1 VLYIVKSVDV
11 IVRRHWVY
19 QSSTIGLERVNSPVA
34 KAVTHMCP
42 YRATSSKALQPSSP
56 NPDKYH
62 VDDRAVAYTI
72 AFSTPTPGRR
82 FILPDHVQ

>member
-1 VLYIVKSVDV
+1 
-11 IVRRHWVY
+11 
-19 QSSTIGLERVNSPVA
+19 
-34 KAVTHMCP
+34 MCP